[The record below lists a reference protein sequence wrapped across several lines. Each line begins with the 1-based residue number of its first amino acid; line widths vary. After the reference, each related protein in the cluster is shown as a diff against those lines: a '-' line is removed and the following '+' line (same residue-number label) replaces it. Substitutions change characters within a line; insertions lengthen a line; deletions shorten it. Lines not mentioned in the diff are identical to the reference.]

1 MMTGA
6 PTGDQPVI
14 SISHS
19 CLFELL
25 RAGSEQQWESWT
37 MMVMESG
44 EKSPGPGCSE
54 WLFLM
59 EDTKVKVNLCVCV
72 CVCV

>member
-1 MMTGA
+1 
-6 PTGDQPVI
+6 
-14 SISHS
+14 
-19 CLFELL
+19 
-25 RAGSEQQWESWT
+25 
-37 MMVMESG
+37 MVMESG
-44 EKSPGPGCSE
+44 EKSPGPGCSK